1 VRYGASY
8 TLKQRGR
15 GAFPDV
21 AEAIMTHPDG
31 GMVDTQV
38 LGTCDVSRVGSSPT
52 WGTKNFF
59 IKNTVRFCE
68 SKYCRIFVLLLRSTI
83 QIHKLNNRLG
93 NTGTIQIQVL
103 PFFYSKSE

>member
-31 GMVDTQV
+31 VMVAALV
-38 LGTCDVSRVGSSPT
+38 LGTNDFGRESSSLS
-52 WGTKNFF
+52 WGTK
-59 IKNTVRFCE
+59 
-68 SKYCRIFVLLLRSTI
+68 IFYKKCDGVLLIKILSYLYIVIEEHDSDT
-83 QIHKLNNRLG
+83 QA
-93 NTGTIQIQVL
+93 Q
-103 PFFYSKSE
+103 S